1 MHINISRDLDVRRQV
16 DVFVAGSGPAGLAAA
31 LAAAAQGRSV
41 FLAEGHSCF
50 GGMGTA
56 GLMPLFMH
64 FGDGVNFYA
73 TGIGRKVY
81 DMMYE
86 RGATSSPPGCMTPII
101 KAERLKRLYDDL
113 VTASGIGFGLMTNLV
128 GVETAGPR
136 VTHAVCWGKSGLFA
150 VEAKAF
156 VDCTG
161 DGDLAAW
168 AGAPFEKGDE
178 QGRLMPGTLCSL
190 WANVDWEKVWAGRK
204 PGGNDEDKLPE
215 AIAAGVFTT
224 PDLHLPGMFPT
235 GKGLGGGNI
244 GHLFGI
250 DGTDERSLTESLL
263 WGRKSLE
270 EYEHFYKGYYTGF
283 EQMELVA
290 TGSLP
295 GVRESRRI
303 RGDYVLCLD
312 DFNSRASFDDE
323 VGRYSYPV
331 DIHAASFGVED
342 QAQAREEFLNLRYQ
356 PGESYGIPYRSLVP
370 QGLDNVLVAGRCL
383 SADRGVQSSIRVM
396 PDCFIT
402 GQAAGVAAAM
412 VAQEAISARQVE
424 VAQLQQRL
432 RALDTISPDS

>member
-1 MHINISRDLDVRRQV
+1 MNINISRELEVRHQV

-31 LAAAAQGRSV
+31 LSAAAQGQSV

-56 GLMPLFMH
+56 GLMPLFMQ

-113 VTASGIGFGLMTNLV
+113 ITASGIGFGLMTNLV
-128 GVETAGPR
+128 GVETAGQQ

-156 VDCTG
+156 VDGTG

-168 AGAPFEKGDE
+168 AGAPYEKGDE

-190 WANVDWEKVWAGRK
+190 WANVEWARVWATRE
-204 PGGNDEDKLPE
+204 PGTNDEHKLPE
-215 AIAAGVFTT
+215 AIADGVFTI
-224 PDLHLPGMFPT
+224 PDLHLPGMFPS
-235 GKGLGGGNI
+235 GDGLGGGNI
-244 GHLFGI
+244 GHLFGL
-250 DGTDERSLTESLL
+250 DGSDERSLTQSLV

-270 EYEHFYKGYYTGF
+270 EYERFYKGYYQGY

-303 RGDYVLCLD
+303 MGDYVLCLD
-312 DFNSRASFDDE
+312 DFNRRASFEDE
-323 VGRYSYPV
+323 IGRYSYPV
-331 DIHAASFGVED
+331 DIHAAANSIEE
-342 QAQAREEFLNLRYQ
+342 QEQAREEFLNLRYK

-370 QGLDNVLVAGRCL
+370 RGLDNVLVAGRCL
-383 SADRGVQSSIRVM
+383 SADRAVQSSVRVM
-396 PDCFIT
+396 PGCFIT

-412 VAQEAISARQVE
+412 VAQEAGSTRQVE
-424 VAQLQQRL
+424 VSELQRRIEKL
-432 RALDTISPDS
+432 GAECGC